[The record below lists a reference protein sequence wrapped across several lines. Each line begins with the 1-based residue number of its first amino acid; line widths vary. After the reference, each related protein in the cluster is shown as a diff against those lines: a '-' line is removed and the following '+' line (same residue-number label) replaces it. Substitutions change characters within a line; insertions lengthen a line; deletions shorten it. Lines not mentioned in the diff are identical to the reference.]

1 MNREQPGVKVLALT
15 FGELAAVLQQRYGKG
30 AYHAA
35 ALYREIFKR
44 GSTFLEHLPEFSRSQ
59 AFARQLEHDLE
70 LPACRIV
77 AREEDEVLK
86 FASALSDGGSM
97 ESVIIPAPGR
107 TTLCLSSQ
115 VGCRMG
121 CRFCATGEL
130 GFVRNLEPEEIV
142 WQLYAAR
149 FLLGRSID
157 NIVFM
162 GMGEPLDNFES
173 VLQAM
178 RVLND
183 QRGFNV
189 AYSHMTLSTCGHAD
203 GIRRLGA
210 LHLPQLRLAVSL
222 NAANDELRSRLMP
235 INRRYPLS
243 RLKAELQALR
253 LGRKGVLLIEYV
265 LLGGVNDSRVHALE
279 LVRYLEDLPVRV
291 NVIPYNGGPSS
302 EYEPPSREQVYRFC
316 RWLGEEGIFVSLR
329 RSRGASIRAG
339 CGQLGASL
347 AAGGCPVRGARMMG
361 CNDND

>member
-1 MNREQPGVKVLALT
+1 MNREQPGVKALALT
-15 FGELAAVLQQRYGKG
+15 FGELTTVLQQRYGKG

-35 ALYREIFKR
+35 AMYRELFRR
-44 GSTFLEHLPEFSRSQ
+44 GSTSLEHLPEFSRSQ
-59 AFARQLEHDLE
+59 AFARQLGRDLE

-86 FASALSDGGSM
+86 FASALFDGSCI

-121 CRFCATGEL
+121 CRFCATGEM

-149 FLLGRSID
+149 FLLGCSID

-178 RVLND
+178 HVLND
-183 QRGFNV
+183 QRGFDV
-189 AYSHMTLSTCGHAD
+189 AFSRMTLSTCGHAD
-203 GIRRLGA
+203 GIRKLGA

-235 INRRYPLS
+235 INRRFPLS
-243 RLKAELQALR
+243 RLKEELQAFPF
-253 LGRKGVLLIEYV
+253 GRKGVLFMEYV

-279 LVRYLEDLPVRV
+279 MVRFLRELPVRV
-291 NVIPYNGGPSS
+291 NVIPYNGGASS
-302 EYEPPSREQVYRFC
+302 VYEPPPWEHVHRFC
-316 RWLGEEGIFVSLR
+316 RWLGEEGIFVSQR
-329 RSRGASIRAG
+329 RSRGGNIRAG

-347 AAGGCPVRGARMMG
+347 AAGRSPAGVVKDDGLYTH
-361 CNDND
+361 

>member
-1 MNREQPGVKVLALT
+1 MNREQSGVKVLALT
-15 FGELAAVLQQRYGKG
+15 FGELTTVLQQRYGKG

-44 GSTFLEHLPEFSRSQ
+44 GSISLKHLPEFSRSQ
-59 AFARQLEHDLE
+59 AFARQLERDLE

-77 AREEDEVLK
+77 AQEEKGVLK
-86 FASALSDGGSM
+86 FASALSDGGCI
-97 ESVIIPAPGR
+97 ESVIISAPGR

-121 CRFCATGEL
+121 CRFCATGEM

-142 WQLYAAR
+142 WQLFAAR
-149 FLLGRSID
+149 FLLGRGID

-162 GMGEPLDNFES
+162 GMGEPLDNFEA

-178 RVLND
+178 HVLND

-222 NAANDELRSRLMP
+222 NAANDALRSRLMP
-235 INRRYPLS
+235 INTRYPLI
-243 RLKAELQALR
+243 RLKEELQEFP
-253 LGRKGVLLIEYV
+253 LGRKGVLFMEYV
-265 LLGGVNDSRVHALE
+265 LLRGVNDSRAHALDA
-279 LVRYLEDLPVRV
+279 VRYLEGLPVRV
-291 NVIPYNGGPSS
+291 NVIPYNGGAASA
-302 EYEPPSREQVYRFC
+302 YEPPSREHVHRFC
-316 RWLGEEGIFVSLR
+316 QWLGEEGIFVSLR
-329 RSRGASIRAG
+329 RSRGGSIRAG

-347 AAGGCPVRGARMMG
+347 AASGCSVEDDG
-361 CNDND
+361 CCIRTED